1 MRTRKTPLPPDVP
14 PTLTPQR
21 AIELIEQKKGEIPKI
36 IELHRTDPGVDKWVN
51 TTVAILDAAL
61 GKHHGA
67 HHDMTKQFRYPGSGL
82 SYVGRSDAF
91 YQQEFRKN
99 LLDRQAVLESVVEQL
114 QMLAPPIA
122 RVGESQYVFHAEIER
137 VSAHLF
143 RDGHYK
149 QAALEAYIR
158 VIDEVKRRSGLNLD
172 GDKLM
177 NQAFSFDA
185 NRKPVLRFNELS
197 DDAERDEQIGFMFLF
212 KGLVMHRNF
221 KAHSNKLFDDPL
233 RAHDY
238 LSLASLLMRVLELSS
253 R

>member
-1 MRTRKTPLPPDVP
+1 MVSMSFM
-14 PTLTPQR
+14 
-21 AIELIEQKKGEIPKI
+21 PK
-36 IELHRTDPGVDKWVN
+36 
-51 TTVAILDAAL
+51 
-61 GKHHGA
+61 
-67 HHDMTKQFRYPGSGL
+67 
-82 SYVGRSDAF
+82 
-91 YQQEFRKN
+91 
-99 LLDRQAVLESVVEQL
+99 
-114 QMLAPPIA
+114 
-122 RVGESQYVFHAEIER
+122 FHAEIER
-137 VSAHLF
+137 VSGHLF

-185 NRKPVLRFNELS
+185 NRKPILRFNNLS
-197 DDAERDEQIGFMFLF
+197 DDAECDEQTGFMFLF
-212 KGLVMHRNF
+212 KGMVMHRNF